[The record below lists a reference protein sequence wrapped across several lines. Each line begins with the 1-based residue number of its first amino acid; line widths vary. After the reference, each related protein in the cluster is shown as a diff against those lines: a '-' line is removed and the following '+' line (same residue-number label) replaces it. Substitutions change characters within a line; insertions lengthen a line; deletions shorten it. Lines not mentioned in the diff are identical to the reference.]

1 MSLRKRIQ
9 ILLAV
14 LVGIPLLLLLWE
26 SYRAGRTIFLKQI
39 KAESLQIAKLEEEGI
54 ELTFRPPR
62 SLAEA
67 VARSLMVEKTLDE
80 AEIRDLLRRSL
91 HDSPL
96 FYGAGVFLEP
106 GLTPL
111 GRFAPYVFR
120 RNGRENEI
128 TIPYDYTRAD
138 WYRFPL
144 DEGAGRWCKPYYDEG
159 GGEALMVTYSAPIR
173 RDGRL
178 VGVATVDLD
187 LVGLVER
194 MRHIR
199 PGGGGAAYLASRKG
213 RILAHPDLKAIAEVV
228 DVRRFEK
235 LLRLMEAKGSDM
247 AELPD
252 PVTGKNSWVVETPI
266 ESLSEAHGAEGW
278 SLIVSWPLDARLA
291 PLGGLARRMLVLYLF
306 LGGAA
311 LLFLNR
317 SFDQVVSRPLRRL
330 AEQARR
336 YARGDYGRE
345 QAGEDDAA
353 ELLELGRALDH
364 LGEAL
369 EKARTPREPS

>member
-9 ILLAV
+9 VLLAV
-14 LVGIPLLLLLWE
+14 LVGIPLVLLLWE

-39 KAESLQIAKLEEEGI
+39 KLESLQIAKLEEEGI

-62 SLAEA
+62 YLAEA
-67 VARSLMVEKTLDE
+67 IARSIMVSGSLRED
-80 AEIRDLLRRSL
+80 EIRDLLRRSL

-111 GRFAPYVFR
+111 GRFAPYVYR

-138 WYRFPL
+138 WYRYPMDL
-144 DEGAGRWCKPYYDEG
+144 GQGRWCRPYFDEG
-159 GGEALMVTYSAPIR
+159 GGNVLMVTHAALIR
-173 RDGRL
+173 REGKI

-187 LVGLVER
+187 LDGLVER

-199 PGGGGAAYLASRKG
+199 PGGGGTAYLASRKG
-213 RILAHPDLKAIAEVV
+213 RILAHPDLKAISEVV
-228 DVRRFEK
+228 DVRRFAR
-235 LLRLMEAKGSDM
+235 LLELMNAKGNDM
-247 AELPD
+247 AEIPD
-252 PVTGKNSWVVETPI
+252 PVTGKDSWVVETPI
-266 ESLSEAHGAEGW
+266 DSLSEANGSEGW

-330 AEQARR
+330 AGQARR
-336 YARGDYGRE
+336 YAKGDYGRE
-345 QAGEDDAA
+345 PASKEDAA
-353 ELLELGRALDH
+353 ELRELSRALDS
-364 LGEAL
+364 LGETL
-369 EKARTPREPS
+369 EKVDRRGKPS